1 MASSLMK
8 AARFSLFSTPSQ
20 SLRRLV
26 GVHGRLLS
34 SGRLKRGSG
43 ILRILEFFR
52 VPLQMFVFSRMWIS
66 SGLTV
71 VLPVVRII
79 RILQDLFFIS
89 WIIRQGGGCN
99 VHFFLGIIF
108 ISIILKGFELAWFYH
123 LLASRNCN

>member
-26 GVHGRLLS
+26 GVPGRLLS

-66 SGLTV
+66 SGLTLV
-71 VLPVVRII
+71 PVVRII
-79 RILQDLFFIS
+79 RILQELFVIS

-123 LLASRNCN
+123 VLASRNCD